1 VATRSRTAWDLLQVI
16 ASCRLEPGM
25 PSLKPFKDDVLRI
38 AEMLAVN
45 ADDTAVLF
53 PPCAAGLSGVEQG

>member
-1 VATRSRTAWDLLQVI
+1 ML
-16 ASCRLEPGM
+16 
-25 PSLKPFKDDVLRI
+25 SLKLFKDDVLRI
-38 AEMLAVN
+38 AETLAIN